1 MRSKKPGGAK
11 RHNSQGSRKTAI
23 RAESCNCNFQ
33 VRLSLKSDG
42 LFIWARE
49 AGQQFVPRRDWKN
62 GLERQD
68 KKEIFRLYKEIDI
81 YRRPKGEERPERH
94 MGHPFS
100 PF

>member
-1 MRSKKPGGAK
+1 MRGWRNWQTRTAQDRVTERSYGF
-11 RHNSQGSRKTAI
+11 NSLPAHI
-23 RAESCNCNFQ
+23 F
-33 VRLSLKSDG
+33 RLSLKSDG